1 VHKKKAALIIKK
13 ARTKEREKT
22 AVRILVDKIL
32 CATKKKTV
40 CVPPFHNFISQL
52 AVLSIW

>member
-1 VHKKKAALIIKK
+1 MHKKSRADHKKK